1 MYSFVL
7 EWTPAL
13 EIKSYENETTTDTL
27 DFAWKHKSDFLDEKL
42 SNLEKEHKEVTA
54 KYQNAKEDLNMLQ
67 GQNEKY
73 RDAIVKNEG
82 VLSAQTKELREAVK
96 RMTVTKQEHDRI
108 KDENAVLVKQ
118 N

>member
-1 MYSFVL
+1 
-7 EWTPAL
+7 
-13 EIKSYENETTTDTL
+13 
-27 DFAWKHKSDFLDEKL
+27 
-42 SNLEKEHKEVTA
+42 
-54 KYQNAKEDLNMLQ
+54 MLQ